1 MNTIINVL
9 AIILSWTMFL
19 PVRIMYVI
27 ADAIDQAMDMVEEDL
42 P

>member
-9 AIILSWTMFL
+9 AIVLSWTMFL
-19 PVRIMYVI
+19 PVRVMYII
-27 ADAIDQAMDMVEEDL
+27 ADAIDRALDMVDEDL